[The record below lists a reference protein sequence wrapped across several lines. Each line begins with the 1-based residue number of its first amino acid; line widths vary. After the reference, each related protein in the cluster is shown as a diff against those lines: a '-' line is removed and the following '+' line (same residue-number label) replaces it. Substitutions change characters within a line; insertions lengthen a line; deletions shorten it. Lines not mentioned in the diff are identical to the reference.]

1 MDPAS
6 IVGLISA
13 SGTIVSAITFT
24 VKGLSDLRGRY
35 AGADVRIRLLIGE
48 LSTVKSALNQI
59 QDWVEY
65 NLVGA
70 PTEEDLVDGLHISLD
85 GCKVAMTVL
94 AEEVAALTGT
104 TASNASQF
112 NLSLS
117 SRARYAWNESSMKE
131 HQDRLHAQVA
141 ALQLLLQAAQ
151 W

>member
-24 VKGLSDLRGRY
+24 VKGLSDLRGRFS
-35 AGADVRIRLLIGE
+35 GADLRIRLLIGE

-59 QDWVEY
+59 RDWVEF

-70 PTEEDLVDGLHISLD
+70 PTETELVDGLHVSLD

-94 AEEVAALTGT
+94 AEEVAALSGT
-104 TASNASQF
+104 TSSDSQF
-112 NLSLS
+112 SLS
-117 SRARYAWNESSMKE
+117 FGTRAKYAWSESSMKE

-141 ALQLLLQAAQ
+141 ALQLLLQASQ

>member
-13 SGTIVSAITFT
+13 SGTIVSAITCT
-24 VKGLSDLRGRY
+24 VKGLSDLRGRFSD
-35 AGADVRIRLLIGE
+35 ADLRIRLLIGE

-59 QDWVEY
+59 RDWVEF

-70 PTEEDLVDGLHISLD
+70 PTEVELVDGLHVSLD
-85 GCKVAMTVL
+85 GCKMAMTVL
-94 AEEVAALTGT
+94 AEEVAALSGT
-104 TASNASQF
+104 TASSSQF
-112 NLSLS
+112 NLRFST
-117 SRARYAWNESSMKE
+117 RAKYAWSESSMKE

-141 ALQLLLQAAQ
+141 ALQLLLQAAH

>member
-24 VKGLSDLRGRY
+24 VKGLSDLRGRFSD
-35 AGADVRIRLLIGE
+35 ADLRIRLLIGE

-59 QDWVEY
+59 RDRVEF

-70 PTEEDLVDGLHISLD
+70 PTEAELVDGLHVSLD

-94 AEEVAALTGT
+94 AEEVAALSGT
-104 TASNASQF
+104 TASNSQF
-112 NLSLS
+112 NLRFST
-117 SRARYAWNESSMKE
+117 RAKYAWSESSMKE

-141 ALQLLLQAAQ
+141 ALQLLLQAAH